1 MKPPAI
7 IYPYT
12 QEPRDK
18 VDAYNGKREEIDDDN
33 RDDGVIRR
41 SAPLEQPLSEA
52 ADAGGGIFD
61 LHKRHADQER
71 REPIRDTFEIGIGSH
86 EGIGC
91 RRLSRPATLRSPRLL
106 GFPDQPGPAY
116 RRRHR

>member
-18 VDAYNGKREEIDDDN
+18 VDAYNGKREEIDDGN
-33 RDDGVIRR
+33 RADGVIRR

-61 LHKRHADQER
+61 LHKRHADQEG
-71 REPIRDTFEIGIGSH
+71 RDPSRHTFEIRIGCH
-86 EGIGC
+86 EGIAC
-91 RRLSRPATLRSPRLL
+91 RRRTRPATVRA
-106 GFPDQPGPAY
+106 G
-116 RRRHR
+116 